1 MKQLV
6 RLFCPVI
13 FLAAVPAFGQAD
25 PLATETKQSY
35 QRIKRFF
42 IAAAEQMPAEHYAF
56 KATDEVRSFGGHVAH
71 IADSQMRS
79 CSNYNGAAKQAN
91 AGSLTAKAD
100 LVAALKASF
109 TECDKAYDSLT
120 GAGGMEMIEG
130 RRGSRSRFGTLNGN
144 VAHANEVYGSMAVYM
159 RLKGLV
165 PPSTAA
171 RGAGMGGRAK
181 GAQKKGGR
189 G

>member
-1 MKQLV
+1 MKQLA

-13 FLAAVPAFGQAD
+13 LVGAVPAFGQAG

-42 IAAAEQMPAEHYAF
+42 IAAAERMPDEHYGF

-71 IADSQMRS
+71 IAAAQMRT
-79 CSNYNGAAKQAN
+79 CSNYNGAAKQART
-91 AGSLTAKAD
+91 GSLTAKAD

-109 TECDKAYDSLT
+109 AECDTAYNSLT
-120 GAGGMEMIEG
+120 DANGTEMIEG
-130 RRGSRSRFGTLNGN
+130 RRGARSRFGILNGN
-144 VAHANEVYGSMAVYM
+144 VAHGNEVYGSMAVYM

-165 PPSTAA
+165 PPSTASRAGGA
-171 RGAGMGGRAK
+171 RKKAGPG
-181 GAQKKGGR
+181 
-189 G
+189 